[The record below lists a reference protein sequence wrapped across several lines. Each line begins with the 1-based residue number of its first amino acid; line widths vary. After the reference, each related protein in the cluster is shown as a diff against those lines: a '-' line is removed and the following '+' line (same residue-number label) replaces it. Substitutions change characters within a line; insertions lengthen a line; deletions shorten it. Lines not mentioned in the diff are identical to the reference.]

1 MSLPEPPKTEN
12 NKQIKLPQAT
22 KNNVLALDQIP
33 KAWRR
38 LSASAMGEMS
48 ATAKT
53 GYALEDCPGKSED
66 EKRLWRIVMGV
77 EEGRF
82 KFVKTDPNPKGKSLS
97 AKFGMFAQCT
107 KCDLLVNYL
116 DKNPNLV
123 GGQKPSKKCLR
134 RHLTV

>member
-22 KNNVLALDQIP
+22 KNNVLALDQIS

-82 KFVKTDPNPKGKSLS
+82 KFVKTDPNPKGKKS
-97 AKFGMFAQCT
+97 F
-107 KCDLLVNYL
+107 
-116 DKNPNLV
+116 
-123 GGQKPSKKCLR
+123 
-134 RHLTV
+134 